1 MSSSRTVRPDTIV
14 SRSDEPVA
22 VELDGT
28 VVMMSIEQGM
38 YFGLEGVGPRVWAL
52 LDEPRS
58 VRAVCDALVQ
68 EFDIEDDTCLREV
81 VAFLNELRTAQLIRV
96 HGNETLPTQ
105 NP

>member
-1 MSSSRTVRPDTIV
+1 MSSSRTIGPDTVV

-68 EFDIEDDTCLREV
+68 EFDVEEDTCLPEI
-81 VAFLNELRTAQLIRV
+81 VAFLNELRKAQLIHV
-96 HGNETLPTQ
+96 HGDETLPIRDR
-105 NP
+105 